1 MTSIYHSY
9 ARTHRKPSS
18 YIYPNSCVQNVFA
31 IITYAIPSS
40 ASRYDNVFLFLI
52 IFLLCFFL
60 FFCFGLEMRPREANR
75 TGSPVAHLFTNWTNR
90 MTNFNRK
97 YVSGDARMCVF
108 ELVLW
113 AMYLIVDGRL
123 QVCVH
128 VAARQHCIQVTHSH
142 INTLLP
148 LLLLSPSLNYF

>member
-1 MTSIYHSY
+1 MCTKRICNHHICHTVERFEVRQRFFISY
-9 ARTHRKPSS
+9 NFSS
-18 YIYPNSCVQNVFA
+18 VF
-31 IITYAIPSS
+31 
-40 ASRYDNVFLFLI
+40 F
-52 IFLLCFFL
+52 IFL
-60 FFCFGLEMRPREANR
+60 FGLEMRPREANR

-128 VAARQHCIQVTHSH
+128 VTARQHCIQVTHSH
-142 INTLLP
+142 INTLLS